1 MNELDAINIPA
12 YQRKRSIAA
21 KARKKPSY
29 LSALKPPKI
38 TKTRRARKAPTRII
52 HNEENSYSPLLD
64 IPLRSINEG
73 TDNYFTD
80 PIIPEFSKSHCENRE
95 MKACGICE
103 GYFEKIEVA
112 VVKVTSAIRKGDT
125 LIFEKQD
132 GLFEQELTSMQINH
146 RDVSLATT
154 GSDIGLK
161 VWQKT
166 TVGGQVYKV
175 IN

>member
-1 MNELDAINIPA
+1 MDQSNTINIPA

-29 LSALKPPKI
+29 LQPIKLKK
-38 TKTRRARKAPTRII
+38 ARKLKAKPLQ
-52 HNEENSYSPLLD
+52 NQDNYSPLLD

-73 TDNYFTD
+73 NDRFFTD
-80 PIIPEFSKSHCENRE
+80 PIIPEFKKQHSENRE

-112 VVKVTSAIRKGDT
+112 VIKVTSAIRKGNI
-125 LIFEKQD
+125 LIFEKHD
-132 GLFEQELTSMQINH
+132 GLFEQELSSMQINH
-146 RDVSLATT
+146 KDVQLATT

-161 VWQKT
+161 VWQKP
-166 TVGGQVYKV
+166 TVGGQVYKI